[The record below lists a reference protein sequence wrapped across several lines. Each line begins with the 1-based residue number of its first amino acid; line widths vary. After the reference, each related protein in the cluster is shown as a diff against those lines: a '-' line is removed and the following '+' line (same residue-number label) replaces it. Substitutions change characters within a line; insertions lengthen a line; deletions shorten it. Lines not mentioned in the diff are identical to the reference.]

1 MSILHVEKKQKKL
14 GEKKST
20 HLCIIIKIGLK
31 YSIVVNQ
38 YERPFFFLFRSVRSP
53 RTFSKLSKAWFI

>member
-38 YERPFFFLFRSVRSP
+38 NERPFFSYLGQSDP
-53 RTFSKLSKAWFI
+53 LEHLAN